1 MPRNKK
7 PGDPWNQFS
16 KKKPA
21 GKLAKRTPKPDVKP
35 SKALPGGKA
44 AKALPPAKSNSPS
57 MSGGAK
63 PKSTAAKPT
72 PKSLP
77 PGKPGGALTKAVR
90 GASGLRRGV
99 GAALLT
105 GMVAKA
111 GDTLTKAANPKEW
124 ERVQREL
131 KERQANYKA
140 PTKAERTAGTRRNAA
155 GTRKTTGGN
164 NAKPAVGNIP
174 TSEGTGGKAETTLKY
189 GKATPKPSPAPAA
202 SRPSTPAPAR
212 RSGSTSST
220 PKPAPKPAGKVP
232 SGERRVSAS
241 TANRESGNYGT
252 SRTNNPLMKGMT
264 DRMRQREE
272 RDGVGPVKDGNRY
285 AADMKNTTKG
295 VGPVASG
302 ERYASGMKSGMPK
315 NEQVKAKAPAP
326 RTASKPRQRPGTG
339 RDDMLSRYMDER
351 KRRQNGQSRLI
362 G

>member
-1 MPRNKK
+1 MARPQRPPKGSPKEGDVTIKEGNRFIYRRGKWYLEGKGEFGSAENTRMANEELKKLRESNK
-7 PGDPWNQFS
+7 P
-16 KKKPA
+16 KPA
-21 GKLAKRTPKPDVKP
+21 PKP
-35 SKALPGGKA
+35 
-44 AKALPPAKSNSPS
+44 
-57 MSGGAK
+57 
-63 PKSTAAKPT
+63 AAKPT
-72 PKSLP
+72 
-77 PGKPGGALTKAVR
+77 
-90 GASGLRRGV
+90 AS
-99 GAALLT
+99 
-105 GMVAKA
+105 
-111 GDTLTKAANPKEW
+111 
-124 ERVQREL
+124 
-131 KERQANYKA
+131 
-140 PTKAERTAGTRRNAA
+140 RTA
-155 GTRKTTGGN
+155 
-164 NAKPAVGNIP
+164 
-174 TSEGTGGKAETTLKY
+174 
-189 GKATPKPSPAPAA
+189 
-202 SRPSTPAPAR
+202 
-212 RSGSTSST
+212 

-302 ERYASGMKSGMPK
+302 EQYASGMKSGMPK

-339 RDDMLSRYMDER
+339 REDMLSRYMDER